1 MKKLSHPDH
10 LLEWKARIKE
20 EKPVYPK
27 TVVVT
32 AGTCGRSAGAL
43 PVIEALK
50 TEIARRKLE
59 GKVGLVVTGC
69 HGYCEMEPS
78 LIIQPKGIFYKQLE
92 PKDVPEIV
100 EETLIKDRVIQRLAC
115 EDPASG
121 RRAVRQKEIPF
132 YRKQMRLLTENNFHI
147 DPLRIE
153 DYVALDGY
161 QALCRALFDMTSESV
176 IAEVKAS
183 GLRGR
188 GGAGFPTGQ
197 KWEFCRAASGH
208 PKYVICNADEGD
220 PGAYMDRSLLEGNP
234 HGVIEGMIIGAY
246 GIGASEG
253 YIYVRGD
260 NPLAVNHIAHA
271 IERARKCGLLGESIL
286 GSEFHFDIR
295 LVTGAGVYVCGE
307 ETSLMA
313 SIEGRKAY
321 PRQRPPFPAQE
332 GLWGKP
338 TNINNVETWANV
350 PLVLRKGGAAYAAIG
365 TAKSTGTKI
374 FSLIGRIQNTGLVE
388 VPMGITLREIVYDIG
403 GGVKDGKALKA
414 VQTGGPAGGCIPACL
429 IDLPVD
435 YDSLVQAGSM
445 MGSGGMV
452 VMDETTCMVD
462 VARYF
467 LDFLQDESCGKCAP
481 CRIGTR
487 QMFEILTRITE
498 GRGEPG
504 DITRME
510 ELAATMKV
518 ASLCGLGQ
526 SAANPV
532 ISTLRYFREEY
543 EAHIVRKTCPALVC
557 KEIVSAPCQHV
568 CPIGQEAS
576 TYIAL
581 VARGDVRGAAD
592 IIRKDNP
599 LPSVCGRVCAAP
611 CETACKAGASG
622 DPIAIKALKRFALE
636 RAGREAAGTTAEAA
650 ERTKARVA
658 VIGSGPAGL
667 TAASDLARRGFRPTV
682 FEALPVAGG
691 MLAAGIPAFRLPRTV
706 LEADI
711 AAIAASG
718 VEIRTGT
725 SLGRDVTLDGLFA
738 DGYEAVFLATG
749 AWKPLLPGLPGED
762 AKGVMTS
769 LEFFKRV
776 NLGEDVTLGKTV
788 GVAGDGPTA
797 IEAARAAIRVKDCSK
812 VIVFSRWAKDTLPAY
827 PGELAQALTEGVEF
841 KFQVEPV
848 KVVTRRG
855 KLAGLECRKTA
866 PSAGTPP
873 PVKGAEFEIALDTL
887 ILAAGESPD
896 TTVLAGQGVSAVEGG
911 GVAVDAATL
920 KTSRPGVFAGGDA
933 VTGPAGV
940 IEAMKAGRLAAEMIE
955 KYLGGL
961 PLEKTYTLTRPSR
974 HIERPAPGEAAAAG
988 RQAPACLSASHR
1000 RKSFKEVEGG
1010 LTEAQAR
1017 AEAGRCLRC
1026 ELDTAAGT
1034 AAAKASGASGSEMVE
1049 EPVR

>member
-1 MKKLSHPDH
+1 MRKLSHPDH
-10 LLEWKARIKE
+10 LLEWKAKIRE
-20 EKPVYPK
+20 EKPVYAK

-50 TEIARRKLE
+50 AEIARRKLE
-59 GKVGLVVTGC
+59 TKVGLVVTGC

-78 LIIQPKGIFYKQLE
+78 LIVQPKGIFYKQLE
-92 PKDVPEIV
+92 PEDVPEIV
-100 EETLIKDRVIQRLAC
+100 EETLVRDRIIPRLTC
-115 EDPASG
+115 EDPATG
-121 RRAVRQKEIPF
+121 QRAVRQKEIPF
-132 YRKQMRLLTENNFHI
+132 YRKQMRLLTESNFHI

-153 DYVALDGY
+153 DYVELDGY

-188 GGAGFPTGQ
+188 GGAGFPTGL
-197 KWEFCRAASGH
+197 KWEFCRAAAGY

-234 HGVIEGMIIGAY
+234 HSVIEGMIIGAY

-253 YIYVRGD
+253 HIYVRGD

-271 IERARKCGLLGESIL
+271 IERARKYGLLGENIL
-286 GSEFHFDIR
+286 GSEFHFDIH
-295 LVTGAGVYVCGE
+295 LTTGAGVYVCGE
-307 ETSLMA
+307 ETSLIA
-313 SIEGRKAY
+313 SIEGRKPY

-350 PLVLRKGGAAYAAIG
+350 PLILRKGSAAYAAVG
-365 TAKSTGTKI
+365 TAKSKGTKI
-374 FSLIGRIQNTGLVE
+374 FSLIGRIRNTGLVE
-388 VPMGITLREIVYDIG
+388 VPMGISLREIVTDIG
-403 GGVKDGKALKA
+403 GGPKDGKALKA
-414 VQTGGPAGGCIPACL
+414 VQTGGPAGGCIPARL
-429 IDLPVD
+429 MDLPVD

-462 VARYF
+462 LARYF
-467 LDFLQDESCGKCAP
+467 LDFLRDESCGKCAP

-504 DITRME
+504 DIRRLE
-510 ELAATMKV
+510 ELAATMKA

-526 SAANPV
+526 GASNSV
-532 ISTLRYFREEY
+532 ISTLRYFRDEY
-543 EAHIVRKTCPALVC
+543 EAHILRKTCPALVC

-576 TYIAL
+576 TYIGL
-581 VARGDVRGAAD
+581 IARGDDRGAAEV
-592 IIRKDNP
+592 IRKDNP

-622 DPIAIKALKRFALE
+622 EPLAVKALKRFALE
-636 RAGREAAGTTAEAA
+636 RADRETAAPAAGA
-650 ERTKARVA
+650 ERSGARVA

-691 MLAAGIPAFRLPRTV
+691 MLAAGIPAFRLPRAA

-711 AAIAASG
+711 AAIVASG

-725 SLGRDVTLDGLFA
+725 SLGRDVTLDRLFA

-749 AWKPLLPGLPGED
+749 AGKPVSPGLPGED
-762 AKGVMTS
+762 AEGVITS
-769 LEFFKRV
+769 LEFFRRV
-776 NLGEDVTLGKTV
+776 NLGEAPAFGKVV
-788 GVAGDGPTA
+788 GVAGDGPAA
-797 IEAARAAIRVKDCSK
+797 IEAARTAIRLKACSK
-812 VIVFSRWAKDTLPAY
+812 VIVFSRFTKNALPAF
-827 PGELAQALTEGVEF
+827 PGELAQAAAEGVDF
-841 KFQVEPV
+841 KFETEPV
-848 KVVTRRG
+848 KIAAKRG
-855 KLAGLECRKTA
+855 KLAGLVCRKPVPASGA
-866 PSAGTPP
+866 PAPGKAS
-873 PVKGAEFEIALDTL
+873 EFETALDAL
-887 ILAAGESPD
+887 ILAAGEAPD
-896 TTVLAGQGVSAVEGG
+896 AGVPAALSLAAGPGG
-911 GVAVDAATL
+911 GIAVDAATL
-920 KTSRPGVFAGGDA
+920 MTSRRGVFAGGDA
-933 VTGPAGV
+933 VSGPSGV
-940 IEAMKAGRLAAEMIE
+940 IEAMKAGRLAAEMIG
-955 KYLGGL
+955 KYVAGQ
-961 PLEKTYTLTRPSR
+961 PLERTFAVTRPSR
-974 HIERPAPGEAAAAG
+974 IVERAAAGEPAAAG
-988 RQAPACLSASHR
+988 RPAPACLSAAHR
-1000 RKSFKEVEGG
+1000 RKSFKEVESA

-1017 AEAGRCLRC
+1017 AEARRCLRC
-1026 ELDTAAGT
+1026 DLDAAAGA
-1034 AAAKASGASGSEMVE
+1034 AAAKSEGKTGSGKPG
-1049 EPVR
+1049 R

>member
-1 MKKLSHPDH
+1 MMKLSHPDH
-10 LLEWKARIKE
+10 LLEWKARIRE
-20 EKPVYPK
+20 EKPVYAK

-50 TEIARRKLE
+50 AEIGRRKLE
-59 GKVGLVVTGC
+59 AKVGIVVTGC

-92 PKDVPEIV
+92 PGDVSEIV
-100 EETLIKDRVIQRLAC
+100 EKSLVRDRIITRLTC
-115 EDPASG
+115 EDPATG
-121 RRAVRQKEIPF
+121 HRAARQKEIPF
-132 YRKQMRLLTENNFHI
+132 YRKQMRLLTESNFHI

-153 DYVALDGY
+153 DYVELDGY

-188 GGAGFPTGQ
+188 GGAGFPTGL
-197 KWEFCRAASGH
+197 KWELCRAAAGH

-234 HGVIEGMIIGAY
+234 HSVIEGMIIGAY

-271 IERARKCGLLGESIL
+271 IERARKHGLLGENIL
-286 GSEFHFDIR
+286 GSEFQFDIR

-307 ETSLMA
+307 ETSLIA
-313 SIEGRKAY
+313 SIEGRKPY

-350 PLVLRKGGAAYAAIG
+350 PLILRKGAAAYAAVG
-365 TAKSTGTKI
+365 TAKSKGTKI
-374 FSLIGRIQNTGLVE
+374 FSLIGRIRNTGLVE
-388 VPMGITLREIVYDIG
+388 VPMGISLREIVTDIG
-403 GGVKDGKALKA
+403 GGAKDGKALKA
-414 VQTGGPAGGCIPACL
+414 VQTGGPAGGCIPARMM
-429 IDLPVD
+429 DLPID

-467 LDFLQDESCGKCAP
+467 LDFLRDESCGKCAP

-487 QMFEILTRITE
+487 QMFEILTGITE

-504 DITRME
+504 DIRRME
-510 ELAATMKV
+510 ELAATMKA

-526 SAANPV
+526 GSTNSV
-532 ISTLRYFREEY
+532 ISTLRYFRDEY

-581 VARGDVRGAAD
+581 IARGDFRGAAEV
-592 IIRKDNP
+592 IRKDNP

-611 CETACKAGASG
+611 CETACRAGASG
-622 DPIAIKALKRFALE
+622 EPIAVRALKRFALE
-636 RAGREAAGTTAEAA
+636 QAGREAAGTPAPA
-650 ERTKARVA
+650 ERAKAKVA

-682 FEALPVAGG
+682 FEAEAVAGG
-691 MLAAGIPAFRLPRTV
+691 MLAAGIPAFRLPRAA

-718 VEIRTGT
+718 VEIRTGKA
-725 SLGRDVTLDGLFA
+725 LGRDVTLDGLFA

-749 AWKPLLPGLPGED
+749 AGKPISPGLPGED
-762 AKGVMTS
+762 AEGVMTS
-769 LEFFKRV
+769 LEFFRRV
-776 NLGEDVTLGKTV
+776 NLGEAPVLGKVV
-788 GVAGDGPTA
+788 GVVGDGPAA
-797 IEAARAAIRVKDCSK
+797 IDAARAAIRLKGCSK
-812 VIVFSRWAKDTLPAY
+812 VIVFSRFAKDALPAF
-827 PGELAQALTEGVEF
+827 PGELAQAAAEGVEF
-841 KFQVEPV
+841 KFEAEPA
-848 KVVTRRG
+848 KILTGRG
-855 KLAGLECRKTA
+855 KLKGLGGREA
-866 PSAGTPP
+866 PHAAGTPAP
-873 PVKGAEFEIALDTL
+873 AKSTDFDTSLDGL
-887 ILAAGESPD
+887 VLAAGAAPD
-896 TTVLAGQGVSAVEGG
+896 TDVLAGQGVAAAPGG

-920 KTSRPGVFAGGDA
+920 MTSRKGVFAGGQA
-933 VTGPAGV
+933 VTGPGGV
-940 IEAMKAGRLAAEMIE
+940 IEAMKAGRLAAEMIG
-955 KYLGGL
+955 KYIEGR
-961 PLEKTYTLTRPSR
+961 PLERTYMVTRPSR
-974 HIERPAPGEAAAAG
+974 YVERAASGGPVAAG
-988 RQAPACLSASHR
+988 RPAPACLPPSHR
-1000 RKSFKEVEGG
+1000 RKSFTEVEGA

-1026 ELDTAAGT
+1026 ELDTEAGA
-1034 AAAKASGASGSEMVE
+1034 AAAKSGGGTASG
-1049 EPVR
+1049 EPGR